1 MEIKLDTVRSTS
13 NVKNTLVR
21 LKQLTGIETWNVL
34 CRWAFCLSIKQ
45 ENLPREIEE
54 TLDGVEIDYE
64 VFAGKN
70 KDIYTQLLVNNL
82 LRFKIEVNKRNLSKY
97 LYAHINRGV
106 NILYTNKMK
115 NIDSLFNL
123 VKLQK

>member
-1 MEIKLDTVRSTS
+1 MEIKLDTVRTTLG
-13 NVKNTLVR
+13 VKHTLNR
-21 LKQLTGIETWNVL
+21 LKHLTGIETWNVL

-70 KDIYTQLLVNNL
+70 KDIYTQLLINNL
-82 LRFKIEVNKRNLSKY
+82 LKYKIEINKRNLSKY

-106 NILYTNKMK
+106 NIMYSNKLK
-115 NIDSLFNL
+115 NINPLFDFM
-123 VKLQK
+123 KS

>member
-1 MEIKLDTVRSTS
+1 MEIKLDTLRTTLG
-13 NVKNTLVR
+13 VKHTLNR

-45 ENLPREIEE
+45 ENLPREIQE
-54 TLDGVEIDYE
+54 TLDGLEIDYE

-82 LRFKIEVNKRNLSKY
+82 LRFKIELNKRNLSKY

-115 NIDSLFNL
+115 NIDSLLNL
-123 VKLQK
+123 VRLQK

>member
-1 MEIKLDTVRSTS
+1 MEVKLDTVRSTS

-21 LKQLTGIETWNVL
+21 LKQLTGIETWNVS

-45 ENLPREIEE
+45 ENLPREIQE
-54 TLDGVEIDYE
+54 TLDGLEIDYE
-64 VFAGKN
+64 IFAGKN

-82 LRFKIEVNKRNLSKY
+82 LRFKVEVNKRNLSKY

-115 NIDSLFNL
+115 SISDLL
-123 VKLQK
+123 LIGGVD

>member
-64 VFAGKN
+64 IFAAKN

>member
-1 MEIKLDTVRSTS
+1 MEIKLDTVRTTLG
-13 NVKNTLVR
+13 VKNTLNR

-64 VFAGKN
+64 VFVGKN
-70 KDIYTQLLVNNL
+70 KDIYTQLLINNL
-82 LRFKIEVNKRNLSKY
+82 LKYKIEINKQNLSKY

-115 NIDSLFNL
+115 NIDSLLNL

>member
-1 MEIKLDTVRSTS
+1 MEIKLDTIRTTLG
-13 NVKNTLVR
+13 VKYTLNR

-82 LRFKIEVNKRNLSKY
+82 LRFKVEVNKRNLSKY

-115 NIDSLFNL
+115 SISDLL
-123 VKLQK
+123 LIGGVD

>member
-1 MEIKLDTVRSTS
+1 MEVKLDTVRSTS

-45 ENLPREIEE
+45 ENLPREIQE
-54 TLDGVEIDYE
+54 TLDGLEIDYE

-82 LRFKIEVNKRNLSKY
+82 LRFKIELNKRNLSKY

-115 NIDSLFNL
+115 NIDSLLNL
-123 VKLQK
+123 VRLQK

>member
-1 MEIKLDTVRSTS
+1 MEIKLDTVRTTLG
-13 NVKNTLVR
+13 VKNTLNR

-70 KDIYTQLLVNNL
+70 RDIYTQLLVNNL
-82 LRFKIEVNKRNLSKY
+82 LKY
-97 LYAHINRGV
+97 N
-106 NILYTNKMK
+106 
-115 NIDSLFNL
+115 
-123 VKLQK
+123 

>member
-1 MEIKLDTVRSTS
+1 MEIKLDPIRTTLG
-13 NVKNTLVR
+13 VKYTLNR

-64 VFAGKN
+64 VFVGKN
-70 KDIYTQLLVNNL
+70 KDIYTQLLINNL
-82 LRFKIEVNKRNLSKY
+82 LKYKIEINKQNLSKY

-115 NIDSLFNL
+115 NIDSLLNL

>member
-1 MEIKLDTVRSTS
+1 MEIKLDTVRTTLG
-13 NVKNTLVR
+13 VKNTLNR

-54 TLDGVEIDYE
+54 NLDGLEIDYE
-64 VFAGKN
+64 VFVGKN
-70 KDIYTQLLVNNL
+70 KDIYTQLLINNL
-82 LRFKIEVNKRNLSKY
+82 LKYKIEINKQNLSKY

-115 NIDSLFNL
+115 NIDSLLNL
-123 VKLQK
+123 VRLQK

>member
-1 MEIKLDTVRSTS
+1 MEIKLDTVRTTLG
-13 NVKNTLVR
+13 VKNTLNR

-54 TLDGVEIDYE
+54 TLDGIEIDYE

-70 KDIYTQLLVNNL
+70 RDIYTQLLINNVL
-82 LRFKIEVNKRNLSKY
+82 KYKIEINKRNLSKY

-106 NILYTNKMK
+106 NIMYSNKLK
-115 NIDSLFNL
+115 NINPLFDFM
-123 VKLQK
+123 KS

>member
-1 MEIKLDTVRSTS
+1 MEIKLDTVRTTLG
-13 NVKNTLVR
+13 VKNTLNR

-54 TLDGVEIDYE
+54 TLDGLEIDYE
-64 VFAGKN
+64 VFVGKN
-70 KDIYTQLLVNNL
+70 KDIYTQLLINNL
-82 LRFKIEVNKRNLSKY
+82 LKHKIEINKRNLSKF

-106 NILYTNKMK
+106 NIMYSNKLK
-115 NIDSLFNL
+115 NINPLFDFI
-123 VKLQK
+123 KS

>member
-1 MEIKLDTVRSTS
+1 MEIKLDTVRTTLG
-13 NVKNTLVR
+13 VKHTLNR

-70 KDIYTQLLVNNL
+70 KDIYTQLLINNL
-82 LRFKIEVNKRNLSKY
+82 LKHKIEINKRNLSKF

-106 NILYTNKMK
+106 NIMYSNKLK
-115 NIDSLFNL
+115 NINPLFDFI
-123 VKLQK
+123 KS

>member
-1 MEIKLDTVRSTS
+1 MEIKLDTVRTTLG
-13 NVKNTLVR
+13 VKHTLNR

-64 VFAGKN
+64 VFVGKN
-70 KDIYTQLLVNNL
+70 RDIYTQLLINNL
-82 LRFKIEVNKRNLSKY
+82 LKYKIEINKRNLGKY
-97 LYAHINRGV
+97 LYAHVNRGV
-106 NILYTNKMK
+106 NIMYSNKLKDISGLIALTN
-115 NIDSLFNL
+115 S
-123 VKLQK
+123 

>member
-1 MEIKLDTVRSTS
+1 MEIKLDTVRTTLG
-13 NVKNTLVR
+13 VKNTLNR

-64 VFAGKN
+64 VFVGKN
-70 KDIYTQLLVNNL
+70 KDIYTQLLINNL
-82 LRFKIEVNKRNLSKY
+82 LKYKIEINKQNLSKY

-106 NILYTNKMK
+106 NIMYSNKLKDISGLMALTN
-115 NIDSLFNL
+115 S
-123 VKLQK
+123 

>member
-1 MEIKLDTVRSTS
+1 MEIKLDTVRTTLG
-13 NVKNTLVR
+13 VKHTLNR

-34 CRWAFCLSIKQ
+34 CRCAFCLSIKQ

-64 VFAGKN
+64 VFVGKN
-70 KDIYTQLLVNNL
+70 RDIYTQLLINNL
-82 LRFKIEVNKRNLSKY
+82 LKYKIEINKRNLSKY

-106 NILYTNKMK
+106 NIMYSNKLKDISGLMALTN
-115 NIDSLFNL
+115 S
-123 VKLQK
+123 

>member
-1 MEIKLDTVRSTS
+1 MEIKLDTVRTTLG
-13 NVKNTLVR
+13 VKNTLNR

-82 LRFKIEVNKRNLSKY
+82 LRFKVEVNKRNLSKY

-115 NIDSLFNL
+115 SISDLL
-123 VKLQK
+123 LIGGVD

>member
-64 VFAGKN
+64 IFAAKN

-115 NIDSLFNL
+115 RISDLLLIGRID
-123 VKLQK
+123 

>member
-1 MEIKLDTVRSTS
+1 MEVKLDTVRTTLG
-13 NVKNTLVR
+13 VKHTLNR

-64 VFAGKN
+64 VFVGKN
-70 KDIYTQLLVNNL
+70 RDIYTQLLINNL
-82 LRFKIEVNKRNLSKY
+82 LKYKIEINKRNLSKY
-97 LYAHINRGV
+97 LYDHINRGV
-106 NILYTNKMK
+106 NIMYSNKLK
-115 NIDSLFNL
+115 NINPLFDFM
-123 VKLQK
+123 KS

>member
-1 MEIKLDTVRSTS
+1 MEIKLDTVRTTLG
-13 NVKNTLVR
+13 VKHTLNR

-70 KDIYTQLLVNNL
+70 KDIYTQLLINNL
-82 LRFKIEVNKRNLSKY
+82 LKYKIEINKRNLSKY

-106 NILYTNKMK
+106 NIIYSNKLK
-115 NIDSLFNL
+115 NINPLFDFM
-123 VKLQK
+123 KS

>member
-1 MEIKLDTVRSTS
+1 MEIKLDTVRTTLG
-13 NVKNTLVR
+13 VKHTLNR

-54 TLDGVEIDYE
+54 TLDGIEIDYE

-70 KDIYTQLLVNNL
+70 RDIYTQLLINNVL
-82 LRFKIEVNKRNLSKY
+82 KYKIEINKRNLSKY

-106 NILYTNKMK
+106 NIMYSNKLK
-115 NIDSLFNL
+115 NINPLFDFM
-123 VKLQK
+123 KS

>member
-1 MEIKLDTVRSTS
+1 MEVKLDTVRTTAG
-13 NVKNTLVR
+13 VKNTLSR

-54 TLDGVEIDYE
+54 ILDGVEIDYE
-64 VFAGKN
+64 VFVGKN
-70 KDIYTQLLVNNL
+70 RDIYTQLLINNL
-82 LRFKIEVNKRNLSKY
+82 IKFKVEVNKRNLSKY

-106 NILYTNKMK
+106 NIIYTNKLK
-115 NIDSLFNL
+115 NCDSLFQL
-123 VKLQK
+123 IKI

>member
-1 MEIKLDTVRSTS
+1 MDTNIDILRTS
-13 NVKNTLVR
+13 MNVKNSLTR
-21 LKQLTGIETWNVL
+21 IKSITGIPNWNIL

-70 KDIYTQLLVNNL
+70 KDIYTQLLINNL
-82 LRFKIEVNKRNLSKY
+82 LKYKIEINKRNLSKY

-106 NILYTNKMK
+106 NIMYSNKLKDISGLMALTN
-115 NIDSLFNL
+115 S
-123 VKLQK
+123 

>member
-1 MEIKLDTVRSTS
+1 MEIKLDTVRTTLG
-13 NVKNTLVR
+13 VKHTLNR

-54 TLDGVEIDYE
+54 NLDGLEIDYE
-64 VFAGKN
+64 VFVGKN
-70 KDIYTQLLVNNL
+70 KDIYTQLLINNL
-82 LRFKIEVNKRNLSKY
+82 LKYKIEINKRNLSKY

-106 NILYTNKMK
+106 NIMYSNKLKDISGLMALTN
-115 NIDSLFNL
+115 S
-123 VKLQK
+123 

>member
-1 MEIKLDTVRSTS
+1 MEIKLDTIRTTLG
-13 NVKNTLVR
+13 VKYTLNR

-54 TLDGVEIDYE
+54 NLDGLEIDYE
-64 VFAGKN
+64 VFVGKN
-70 KDIYTQLLVNNL
+70 KDIYTQLLINNL
-82 LRFKIEVNKRNLSKY
+82 LKYKIEINKRNLSKY

-106 NILYTNKMK
+106 NIMYSNKLK
-115 NIDSLFNL
+115 NINPLFDFM
-123 VKLQK
+123 KS

>member
-1 MEIKLDTVRSTS
+1 MEIKLDTLRTTLG
-13 NVKNTLVR
+13 VKHTLNR

-70 KDIYTQLLVNNL
+70 RDIYTQLLINNVL
-82 LRFKIEVNKRNLSKY
+82 KYKIEINKRNLSKY

-106 NILYTNKMK
+106 NIMYSNKLKDISGLMALTN
-115 NIDSLFNL
+115 S
-123 VKLQK
+123 